1 MAGINSSF
9 IASLERALSP
19 GRASTRD
26 EDLLVYSFDGSE
38 FRGKAGAIVWPE
50 TKAEVAKIVS
60 MALSAEVDVVPR
72 GGGTS
77 LVGGAVPEGSLVID
91 LTRLDAIEI
100 DARKKEA
107 HCGAGVRI
115 RELNFALAR
124 HGLLFPV
131 IPSSHKVC
139 TIGGA
144 ISTNAAGIRSAHFG
158 NMRDWLVSLEVV
170 DGSGN
175 IYETSALDD
184 FCGTEGICGI
194 VVGATLKLV
203 ENVTSTS
210 MDEFMFSSNS
220 EMVKKAVEAK
230 ADPDVLSVEYIGR
243 LAAEKLGF
251 GKDAVLIVE
260 YRGMRG
266 KNRNAAEISDVWEKR
281 ENAYPDLFALGYAYA
296 EDPRV
301 PHNKMAEFLDW
312 LDGNEIPAFGHIGF
326 GVVHPCF
333 KPEWEGKRK
342 EMYALVKTLGGS
354 VSGEHGIGI
363 KKREYVDDEF
373 RMRMKLLKDKYD
385 KKRIMNRGK
394 VIG

>member
-1 MAGINSSF
+1 MPGITPALIGSF
-9 IASLERALSP
+9 ERALSP
-19 GRASTRD
+19 GRVSTRD

-60 MALSAEVDVVPR
+60 MALSSEVDVVPR

-77 LVGGAVPEGSLVID
+77 LVGGAIPNGSLVID

-100 DARKKEA
+100 DERKMEA

-144 ISTNAAGIRSAHFG
+144 IATNAAGIRSAHFG
-158 NMRDWLVSLEVV
+158 NMHDWLLSLEVV

-175 IYETSALDD
+175 IYETGALDD

-210 MDEFMFSSNS
+210 MDEFAFDTNA
-220 EMVKKAVEAK
+220 EMVKKVLEAK
-230 ADPDVLSVEYIGR
+230 DESDVLSVEFIGKH
-243 LAAEKLGF
+243 AAEKLGF
-251 GKDAVLIVE
+251 GKKAVLIIE
-260 YRGMRG
+260 YRGVKG
-266 KNRNAAEISDVWEKR
+266 KNKNAAEIADVWEKR
-281 ENAYPDLFALGYAYA
+281 ENAYPDLFALGYPYA
-296 EDPRV
+296 EDPKV
-301 PHNKMAEFLDW
+301 PHAKMAEFLDW
-312 LDGNEIPAFGHIGF
+312 LDANEIPAFGHIGF

-373 RMRMKLLKDKYD
+373 KMKMKMLKEKYD

-394 VIG
+394 VIA